1 MLEAQAHHQIKTLLR
16 QEESDWPHHLTL
28 SRLVARSLRRRDTT
42 LVQLPPSSSERWWLG
57 LLVPLCLAP
66 EAGAL
71 VLTAPQRRRLLQLEL
86 PRLRNQGL
94 RLPCWQGPTP
104 PEGCLLYTSP
114 SPRDL
119 STSRMPSSA

>member
-71 VLTAPQRRRLLQLEL
+71 VLTPPQRRRLLQLEL

-94 RLPCWQGPTP
+94 RLPCWV
-104 PEGCLLYTSP
+104 LH
-114 SPRDL
+114 PRRRR
-119 STSRMPSSA
+119 S

>member
-1 MLEAQAHHQIKTLLR
+1 MEAQAHHQIKTLLR
-16 QEESDWPHHLTL
+16 QEESDWPHPLTL

-71 VLTAPQRRRLLQLEL
+71 GLTAPPRRRLLQLGL
-86 PRLRNQGL
+86 PPLRNQGL
-94 RLPCWQGPTP
+94 GLPRRPGPAP
-104 PEGCLLYTSP
+104 PGGP
-114 SPRDL
+114 PPRRVGVGG
-119 STSRMPSSA
+119 RM

>member
-71 VLTAPQRRRLLQLEL
+71 VLTAPQRRRLLQL
-86 PRLRNQGL
+86 
-94 RLPCWQGPTP
+94 
-104 PEGCLLYTSP
+104 
-114 SPRDL
+114 
-119 STSRMPSSA
+119 